1 MIYFDNGATTFPKPL
16 SVRKA
21 INEAMSD
28 YGANPGRSG
37 HKMSVKSSEIMYSC
51 RDNAAKL
58 FGSENPE
65 NIIFTLNCT
74 MALNTVIKG
83 ILKQGD
89 HAVISSLEHN
99 AVVRPL
105 ETLKK
110 NKIEY
115 SVAECDPYDNEQTIE
130 NFRKQFKSNTKL
142 VICTHASN
150 VFGIKLPIERIG
162 ALCRLNGILF
172 CVDAAQSAGTA
183 DINLS
188 DSCIDFLCTAG
199 HKGLYGPMGTGLLI
213 INSETTP
220 DSLIQGGTG
229 SDSANLN
236 QPEILPDKYESGT
249 PNLPGIAGLNAGIK
263 FVLNKKTD
271 RIYNSEL
278 SLARMLY
285 KRLEKAENVILYTK
299 MPEKSHS
306 VPVISFNIKNTESET
321 VAKILNDSY
330 NIAVRAGLHCAPL
343 AHKSFGTQDTGTV
356 RAVVSAFTTKNDV
369 VYFGNLTHKSGTV
382 RHMGDNLTGDGDGD
396 DEQILIELS
405 RVPQEYD
412 KIVIVVNIYSAVQRK
427 QHFGMI
433 RNAFIRIVDGSTNK
447 EMCKYDLTEN
457 YSGMTAMIFGEIYRH
472 NGEWKFGA
480 IGQGTKDTSIGDLCR
495 RYV

>member
-1 MIYFDNGATTFPKPL
+1 MIYFDNGATTFPKPF
-16 SVRKA
+16 SVRKSV
-21 INEAMSD
+21 NDAMSN

-37 HKMSVKSSEIMYSC
+37 HIMSVKSSEIMFSC
-51 RDNAAKL
+51 RENAAKL
-58 FGSENPE
+58 FGSANPE
-65 NIIFTLNCT
+65 NVIFTLNCT
-74 MALNTVIKG
+74 SALNTVIKG
-83 ILKQGD
+83 ILKSGD

-105 ETLKK
+105 EALKK

-115 SVAECDPYDNEQTIE
+115 SVAKCVPYDEEQTIE
-130 NFRKQFKSNTKL
+130 NFRNEFKANTKL

-150 VFGIKLPIERIG
+150 VFGVKLPIERIA

-236 QPEILPDKYESGT
+236 QPEILPDKYEIGT

-263 FVLNKKTD
+263 FVLNRKPNK
-271 RIYNSEL
+271 IYNSEL
-278 SLARMLY
+278 SLAKTLY
-285 KRLEKAENVILYTK
+285 EKLKRTENVILYTHI
-299 MPEKSHS
+299 PDINNS

-321 VAKILNDSY
+321 VAKILNDNY

-356 RAVVSAFTTKNDV
+356 RAVVSAFTDKNDV
-369 VYFGNLTHKSGTV
+369 IYFANAV
-382 RHMGDNLTGDGDGD
+382 RSISKN
-396 DEQILIELS
+396 
-405 RVPQEYD
+405 
-412 KIVIVVNIYSAVQRK
+412 
-427 QHFGMI
+427 
-433 RNAFIRIVDGSTNK
+433 NK
-447 EMCKYDLTEN
+447 LKKT
-457 YSGMTAMIFGEIYRH
+457 I
-472 NGEWKFGA
+472 
-480 IGQGTKDTSIGDLCR
+480 
-495 RYV
+495 